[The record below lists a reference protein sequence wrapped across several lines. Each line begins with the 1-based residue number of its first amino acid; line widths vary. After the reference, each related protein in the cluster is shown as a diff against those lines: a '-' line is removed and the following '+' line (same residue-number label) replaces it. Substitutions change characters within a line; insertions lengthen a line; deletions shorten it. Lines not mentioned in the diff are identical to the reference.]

1 MTDGS
6 QSEDPEYTAQASTVP
21 SLPSLPSPPTA
32 PTAVAVGMVGLLVVV
47 PSTGVPEP
55 VAIAIAAAVGVVAL
69 GWSLVR
75 TGAPL
80 PALAWFLGSFLALAG
95 LAVGV
100 WLVGEPLWLAALGG
114 VAAAALLS
122 YGLHRY
128 ELVKLGLV
136 GSERP

>member
-6 QSEDPEYTAQASTVP
+6 QSGDSENTAPAPTAPTASTVP
-21 SLPSLPSPPTA
+21 NLPTA
-32 PTAVAVGMVGLLVVV
+32 PTAVAVAMVGLLVVV
-47 PSTGVPEP
+47 PSIGAPES
-55 VAIAIAAAVGVVAL
+55 VAIGIAATVGVVAL

-80 PALAWFLGSFLALAG
+80 PALAWFLGSFLAVGG

-100 WLVGEPLWLAALGG
+100 WLAGEPLWLAALGG
-114 VAAAALLS
+114 VAVAALLS